1 MKNCRKIINELLSSK
16 MLITK
21 KLVDRLFFF
30 FDLREKELHF
40 FGLKITFFTLKK
52 KIGQDLN
59 YFSNII

>member
-21 KLVDRLFFF
+21 KLVDRLFFP

-52 KIGQDLN
+52 KMVKI
-59 YFSNII
+59 